1 MAGDIV
7 KPVVAALSPVKQALV
22 ALEEMTAKVDALE
35 RARREPI
42 AVIGLGC
49 RFPGGNDPDVFW
61 QVLREGRDVVSEVPP
76 SRWDADALYHPDPD
90 APARMATRW
99 GGFLD
104 DLDAFDP
111 EFFGIAPREAASM
124 DPQQRLLLEVAW
136 EALEHAGQGPDR
148 LVTCR
153 TGVFVGITGDE
164 YAQLFLKAGDP
175 SKFDVY
181 FASGIARSVAGGR
194 ISYVLGV
201 QGPNLAIDTACS
213 SSLVAVHTACL
224 HLRAGEC
231 RMALAGGANVI
242 LSPEITMAFSKARMM
257 AADGRCKA
265 FDARADGFVR
275 GEGCGVVV
283 LKRLSDAVADGDRV
297 LAVIRGSAVNQ
308 DGRSSGLTVP
318 SGPAQEAV
326 IRQALGQASIDGAA
340 IDYVEAHGT
349 GTSLGDPIEAHA
361 LRTVLGPGRA
371 TPLVL
376 GSVKTN
382 VGHLEAAAGIAGLI
396 KVVLSLQH
404 EWIPAHLH
412 YTTLNPHIDWQDVP
426 VDIPVS
432 GRPWPRGV
440 RRRLAGVSSFGFSGT
455 NAHVIVEEAPADIRM
470 SNATVDRTHNVFTL
484 SARSE
489 TALRTLASKY
499 AARLVDD
506 PDVPLHDVCFT
517 ANSGRA
523 PQQERLAVV
532 VTSAAELSEKLG
544 TFARESNAAGISR
557 GRANDR
563 ARVKVAFLFPGQ
575 GAQYAGMGLELY
587 QTEPVFKE
595 SIDECAE
602 LLLPHLDVSLPSLL
616 WGDASNRLDD
626 TTYTQPALF
635 AVEWALAQLWRS
647 WGVEPAV
654 LLGHSV
660 GEYAAACVAGACS
673 IADGLRLIAARA
685 RLMGNL
691 PRNAGAMAALMAPLA
706 LVERALEPHRGR
718 AGIAAING
726 PANVVISGERAA
738 VEAAAQTVQME
749 GCRAESLRVSHAFHS
764 PLMVPIESAFGVEAA
779 RVRWQT
785 PICPIVSS
793 VTGRLLTE
801 QDLTAPAYWKRQVL
815 EPVRFQAALET
826 VARQGLSL
834 LIEVGPGSTL
844 LGLAKAIQTDGPKTL
859 PSLRRGRAEALQLY
873 ESLAAAYVL
882 GATIDWKAVDTRRS
896 RRRVALATYPFDRQR
911 YWIEQRHRATSV
923 VRHRTDR
930 HPLLGERIDIAGSAL
945 VVWKN
950 IISLAS
956 LPWLDDHRVQSRPV
970 VPATAYI
977 ELAVAAADSVLGK
990 GDVTVVS
997 DFEFKKPFFLSPDAE
1012 YELQLTFR
1020 ITSKSTAHVEAFS
1033 RLAGSD
1039 AAWTMN
1045 AVADVAVSAAA
1056 EDRSGIDVL
1065 SVRPDR
1071 MHVTGD
1077 RLYERFAELGNR
1089 WGPQFQL
1096 VQRAFIDR
1104 DTAEAQVA
1112 LSEQL
1117 TSELEL
1123 YRFHPAVADAC
1134 GHVLPAIRAFAP
1146 DYLSAAALVGEAIG
1160 EVRIYRSPRT
1170 RSLRCVARAT
1180 DASDPSVLVGD
1191 VAVFDDD
1198 GVLLSEVRGA
1208 RLRYLEAE
1216 AAQQVVKFDD
1226 WFYGV
1231 DWEPLSVPETAGAE
1245 RTWIVVGGPRSFA
1258 SRLADCLTSADH
1270 RCVVLDSVDAF
1281 VLHEDASPHAPTGI
1295 VFLDGLIAHEP
1306 VAEESLAAATR
1317 CIGLLDVVRRATL
1330 VRGRDVRVFAVTRG
1344 AQAADSAV
1352 SPDAV
1357 WQTPLWGIGRTIAV
1371 EHPDVWGGLVDV
1383 DPADNETA
1391 CTARLAAHLL
1401 SDSQEDQVAI
1411 RGDRFFGARLN
1422 RRSAPPDAKMT
1433 LREDAAYLITGGTGG
1448 LGREIARWLAQRG
1461 ARRVILL
1468 ARTAL
1473 PIRESWMSLASDH
1486 PAAEILKTV
1495 CELEAAGVAVH
1506 TAAVDVSDTR
1516 ALQAFLEEYRAGCW
1530 PQIRGVVHAAGLLE
1544 HSPAAAVTAEQL
1556 DRILRP
1562 KLAAWSLHQAF
1573 PHDGLDFFVLF
1584 SSASAVLASPKLGAY
1599 AAANAFLDGV
1609 ANVRAARGQV
1619 ATSVNWGL
1627 WAEHGMASRF
1637 AAAAVQSLGERGM
1650 GGMKTRRAEL
1660 ALERAIVGREPQT
1673 AVLPVN
1679 WAAWSSHFPTYV
1691 NAPFLTRVRRSE
1703 SDGPRDVDNASV
1715 RDRLLHMPVEERAAF
1730 VTGILRETLAAVAG
1744 CPADLVDPSQPI
1756 TECGLDS
1763 LMALELKNRI
1773 TRQLG
1778 VAVDVVEL
1786 LDGPTLVQLAQ
1797 RLSLT
1802 TGQRAPESS
1811 PSVSDAAL
1819 LASVDTLGD
1828 SDLDAALARV
1838 LAENVSE
1845 SR

>member
-1 MAGDIV
+1 MQEGNKDDRR
-7 KPVVAALSPVKQALV
+7 ALLLKALQSV
-22 ALEEMTAKVDALE
+22 EEMKARLKAAEDAANE
-35 RARREPI
+35 AI
-42 AVIGLGC
+42 AIVGIGC
-49 RFPGGNDPDVFW
+49 RFPGEVTAPDSYWRLLYGGTDAV
-61 QVLREGRDVVSEVPP
+61 REIPPGRWGTAGVPP
-76 SRWDADALYHPDPD
+76 GSAVWHAGLVDGIDQ
-90 APARMATRW
+90 
-99 GGFLD
+99 
-104 DLDAFDP
+104 FDP
-111 EFFGIAPREAASM
+111 RFFGISAREAATM
-124 DPQQRLLLEVAW
+124 DPQQRMVLEVAW
-136 EALEHAGQGPDR
+136 EALEHGGHNPQSLSGSA
-148 LVTCR
+148 
-153 TGVFVGITGDE
+153 TGVFIGITGHD
-164 YAQLFLKAGDP
+164 YGQLVREPAGSPDI
-175 SKFDVY
+175 Y
-181 FASGIARSVAGGR
+181 TATGNASNAAAGR
-194 ISYVLGV
+194 LSFVLGL
-201 QGPNLAIDTACS
+201 QGPSVSVDTACS
-213 SSLVAVHTACL
+213 SSLVAL
-224 HLRAGEC
+224 HLACQSLRTRES
-231 RMALAGGANVI
+231 RLALAGGVNAVLTPDPFICFNNWG
-242 LSPEITMAFSKARMM
+242 MM
-257 AADGRCKA
+257 APDGRCKT
-265 FDARADGFVR
+265 FDAGADGFVR
-275 GEGCGVVV
+275 AEGCGIVV
-283 LKRLSDAVADGDRV
+283 LKRLSDALADGDRIDAV
-297 LAVIRGSAVNQ
+297 LRGTAVNQ

-318 SGPAQEAV
+318 NGPAQEAV
-326 IRQALGQASIDGAA
+326 IRQALAMAQVEGHA

-361 LRTVLGPGRA
+361 LGAVLGPGRA
-371 TPLVL
+371 ESTPLVVA
-376 GSVKTN
+376 SVKTN
-382 VGHLEAAAGIAGLI
+382 LGHLESAAGIAGLI
-396 KVVLSLQH
+396 KVVLALQH
-404 EWIPAHLH
+404 EWIPPHLH
-412 YTTLNPHIDWQDVP
+412 FCRMNPDIDWAGAP
-426 VDIPVS
+426 VVIPVG
-432 GRPWPRGV
+432 GRAWQRGA
-440 RRRLAGVSSFGFSGT
+440 RRRLAGVSSFGFTGT
-455 NAHVIVEEAPADIRM
+455 NAHVVVEEAPDSEAGPP
-470 SNATVDRTHNVFTL
+470 AVDGRPVVLTL
-484 SARSE
+484 SAKNESAMIRLAERYATCLSE
-489 TALRTLASKY
+489 
-499 AARLVDD
+499 AADTSLE
-506 PDVPLHDVCFT
+506 DVCFT
-517 ANSGRA
+517 ANTGRA
-523 PQQERLAVV
+523 SFVERAAVVATNRDEVIERLNTIAQRRETAGVV
-532 VTSAAELSEKLG
+532 
-544 TFARESNAAGISR
+544 R
-557 GRANDR
+557 GRATDR
-563 ARVKVAFLFPGQ
+563 ARTKVAFLFTGQ
-575 GAQYAGMGLELY
+575 GAQYAGMGRELY
-587 QTEPVFKE
+587 ETEPVFR
-595 SIDECAE
+595 SAIDECASFLASE
-602 LLLPHLDVSLPSLL
+602 LDVSLPALL
-616 WGDASNRLDD
+616 WGNASGQLDD
-626 TTYTQPALF
+626 TTYTQPAL
-635 AVEWALAQLWRS
+635 VSLEWALAQLWQS
-647 WGVEPAV
+647 WGIEPSV
-654 LLGHSV
+654 VVGHSV

-990 GDVTVVS
+990 GDATVVS
-997 DFEFKKPFFLSPDAE
+997 SFEFKKPFFLSPDAE

-1486 PAAEILKTV
+1486 PAAEVLKTV

-1544 HSPAAAVTAEQL
+1544 HSPASAVTAEQL

-1650 GGMKTRRAEL
+1650 GGMKTRDGLL

-1744 CPADLVDPSQPI
+1744 FPADLVDPSQPI